1 MRVTE
6 NVRFLYSSRA
16 LQDGASR
23 MLELSTQIASG
34 QKITKPSDS
43 PATYSAVVQ
52 RSDLLNRLASRKTV
66 LERSASDL
74 RLAEGALAS
83 AGDLLVRAREL
94 AVQFADPV
102 NGQPERDAAAKEV
115 AALRQQLV
123 ALANTKG
130 QRGYVF
136 AGTQTQTPPIDAT
149 GAFVGDGLP
158 LDVEYADGQYTASN
172 VDGAQAFSAAGGV
185 DPFALLQQLEA
196 DLSSGNLAAIR
207 GALPSLEAAHGQ
219 VTLARTH
226 AGGAINRLDS
236 STEFT
241 AKAVAHAQSL
251 QVQDKQGDLTEL
263 ATEMTL
269 AQSAYE
275 RSIAVT
281 RQVLSVASL
290 VDRL

>member
-16 LQDGASR
+16 LQQGASR

-34 QKITKPSDS
+34 QKITKPSHD

-52 RSDLLNRLASRKTV
+52 RSDFMNRLASRRTV
-66 LERSASDL
+66 LERSSSDL

-94 AVQFADPV
+94 AIQFADPL
-102 NGQPERDAAAKEV
+102 NGPSERTAAAKEV

-136 AGTQTQTPPIDAT
+136 AGTQTQTPPIDST
-149 GAFVGDGLP
+149 GAFVGDALP
-158 LDVEYADGQYTASN
+158 LDVEYAEGQYTASN

-185 DPFALLQQLEA
+185 DPFALLQQMEA
-196 DLSSGNLAAIR
+196 DLAAGNLAAIR
-207 GALPSLEAAHGQ
+207 GALPALEAAHAQ
-219 VTLARTH
+219 VTLVRTD
-226 AGGAINRLDS
+226 AGGAINRLES

-241 AKAVAHAQSL
+241 TKALAHAQAL
-251 QVQDKQGDLTEL
+251 QVKDKQSDLTEL
-263 ATEMTL
+263 ATQMNL
-269 AQSAYE
+269 AQTAYE

-281 RQVLSVASL
+281 RQVLNVASL